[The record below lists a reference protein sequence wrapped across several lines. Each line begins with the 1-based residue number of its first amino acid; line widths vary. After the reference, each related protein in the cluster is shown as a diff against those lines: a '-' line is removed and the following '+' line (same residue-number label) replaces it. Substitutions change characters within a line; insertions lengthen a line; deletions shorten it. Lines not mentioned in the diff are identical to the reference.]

1 MKNEVGTVT
10 SRHAAQIGNHL
21 VVMGGG
27 SSALALQVNLI
38 GRRRLYC

>member
-27 SSALALQVNLI
+27 QFSTSI
-38 GRRRLYC
+38 TS